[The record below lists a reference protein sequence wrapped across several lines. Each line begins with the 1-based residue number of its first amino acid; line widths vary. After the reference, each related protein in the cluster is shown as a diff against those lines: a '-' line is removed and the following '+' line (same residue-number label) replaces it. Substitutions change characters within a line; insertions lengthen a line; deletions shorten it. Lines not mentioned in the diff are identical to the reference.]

1 MDTKEQETA
10 PESPAEEE
18 AATEEVDDQAQVA
31 TADVQDED
39 EASHVEDEV
48 EPEQSLE
55 TQLAQLREE
64 RDSYLDGM
72 QRSRADLDNYRKR
85 ATQEKLQAASRGK
98 ADLLHALL
106 PILGNMRLAL
116 QHADQDADAV
126 RQGVEMIWQQFE
138 GFMRDQGIE
147 PIATVGEPFDPAHH
161 EALSTA
167 PATDD
172 HPPDTIVSEIKAGYL
187 FEGRLLSPA
196 QVVVAR
202 AVGTDTA
209 AE

>member
-1 MDTKEQETA
+1 MEAKQQDAA
-10 PESPAEEE
+10 PESETDPVAENE
-18 AATEEVDDQAQVA
+18 AVADEAGVA
-31 TADVQDED
+31 TAEAQDESPAG
-39 EASHVEDEV
+39 EA
-48 EPEQSLE
+48 EPQPESLE
-55 TQLAQLREE
+55 DQLARLQAE

-85 ATQEKLQAASRGK
+85 ATQEKLQSASRGK
-98 ADLLHALL
+98 ADLLRALL
-106 PILGNMRLAL
+106 PIFGNMRLAL
-116 QHADQDADAV
+116 EHAEEDAEAV
-126 RQGVEMIWQQFE
+126 KQGVQMIWQQFE

-161 EALSTA
+161 EALSTI

-172 HPPDTIVSEIKAGYL
+172 HPPDTIAAEIKAGYL

-202 AVGTDTA
+202 ATEEAGPPT
-209 AE
+209 E